1 MSTFRYIIRDTFR
14 LLSRHWGLSFLTL
27 VTAVAVFY
35 LVGASALFVL
45 NSKYLVAT
53 VEGSLTIQA
62 YVEDTPEA
70 MEAVTRR
77 AVAFDCVSSV
87 EPITSGQALERLRAR
102 LGNQAD
108 AVTLLG
114 QNPLP
119 PSVEIQVRKAAFASV
134 VAREMIAMPEVEDV
148 VYAGELAERLESIS
162 AFVSRLSLVV
172 LLISITS
179 AALVLFNTIRIS
191 VYARKEEIDT
201 MLLVG
206 TTQFFVSF
214 PFVLQGVI
222 LGAAGALLASLLL
235 GFSYGFAVEALHRSL
250 PFLRLISDP
259 KLVMRLS
266 GVLVLGGVSVGWV
279 CSWLAVSKFVRSA
292 SRPH

>member
-77 AVAFDCVSSV
+77 AAAFDCVSSV

-119 PSVEIQVRKAAFASV
+119 SSVEIQVRKAAFASV

-222 LGAAGALLASLLL
+222 LGAAGALLSSLLL

>member
-70 MEAVTRR
+70 MEAVTSR
-77 AVAFDCVSSV
+77 AAAFDCVSSV

-134 VAREMIAMPEVEDV
+134 VAREMISMPEVEDV

-172 LLISITS
+172 LLISVTS

-222 LGAAGALLASLLL
+222 LGAVGALLSSLLL
-235 GFSYGFAVEALHRSL
+235 GFSYGFAVDALHRSL